1 MGTQEGTQKTENT
14 DKHIRP
20 EETAE
25 EVGAKE
31 TEETDWKCQHPLLE
45 EAAKAVGTQGT
56 ASTV

>member
-1 MGTQEGTQKTENT
+1 MGTKEGTNKTKNT
-14 DKHIRP
+14 DKHICP

-25 EVGAKE
+25 EVAAKE
-31 TEETDWKCQHPLLE
+31 TEETDWNCEHPLLE